1 MINITMFD
9 TVEDLCKLT
18 GLQTEKD
25 LWNNGFNLDD
35 WDVGFVSDVPLTMTV
50 KEKAEDIDRHHYG
63 IYESSYYEYEVPVE
77 GASWLINRMEQYCV
91 GYLHTEYKGK
101 HYYMVYHA

>member
-18 GLQTEKD
+18 GLQTEED

-50 KEKAEDIDRHHYG
+50 KEKAEDIDRHYYG
-63 IYESSYYEYEVPVE
+63 IYENEVPVE

-91 GYLHTEYKGK
+91 GYSHTEYKGK